1 MIVAAQPSD
10 PHHVHLPDAL
20 WLVPSW
26 HPDLQ
31 VPGDC
36 LIIINNQHI
45 IVRMLLIACD
55 GRTIIGRFCSSQ
67 RKERIFLYLIIL
79 IVVMAMVIIVTRLV
93 WQEKSS
99 LFSYFWLLVHFTLST
114 VGGELFLRHAP
125 NGFQR
130 FHARLYTKDPGQTSI
145 WFGGSVFTECFTA

>member
-79 IVVMAMVIIVTRLV
+79 IVVIIVTRLV
-93 WQEKSS
+93 WQEKLS
-99 LFSYFWLLVHFTLST
+99 FFYFWLLVHFTLPT
-114 VGGELFLRHAP
+114 VGGELFLWHAP

-130 FHARLYTKDPGQTSI
+130 FHARLYTKDPGQTSLC
-145 WFGGSVFTECFTA
+145 FGGSVLHFYSIVRI